1 MLAEGEAVTEGS
13 NTGSHI
19 EVVKP
24 PVFNGEI
31 GKVGSFI
38 IACRLYLRIRM
49 RGTTVKEQVQWVLLY
64 IQRGSAN
71 I

>member
-1 MLAEGEAVTEGS
+1 LLAEGAVTEGS
-13 NTGSHI
+13 NTGSYI

-49 RGTTVKEQVQWVLLY
+49 RGATVKKQVQ
-64 IQRGSAN
+64 
-71 I
+71 